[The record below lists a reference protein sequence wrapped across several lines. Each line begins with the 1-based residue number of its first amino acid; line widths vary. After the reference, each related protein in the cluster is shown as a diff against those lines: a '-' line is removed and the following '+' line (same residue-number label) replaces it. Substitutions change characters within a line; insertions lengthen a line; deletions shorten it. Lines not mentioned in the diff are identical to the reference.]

1 VGAFKAKG
9 GFEALVGLK
18 TVAPLAREYT
28 VPPTQVTHWKATIR
42 GRLPELLEAEGHR
55 DGRSGTTDRAVAPK
69 KIGPLTVDLDWLK
82 KKSKP
87 LGF

>member
-1 VGAFKAKG
+1 MGAFKAKG

-42 GRLPELLEAEGHR
+42 GRLPELLEAGAT
-55 DGRSGTTDRAVAPK
+55 GTEDQEQRIAPLHQKDRATDG
-69 KIGPLTVDLDWLK
+69 GPGLA
-82 KKSKP
+82 
-87 LGF
+87 